1 MAGDEVVREPVI
13 VVATRLQLRGWRHL
27 RRFFAL
33 NGDIKAQ
40 LREAPGVVRHRRRAN
55 FGRLR
60 FFTQSIWRDAAAL
73 DSFVRSG
80 AHLHSMVVFDEIA
93 DRDAS
98 AFLRWEAP
106 EPKFPTWREGRARL
120 ATGGMR

>member
-1 MAGDEVVREPVI
+1 MI

-27 RRFFAL
+27 RRFFRL

-40 LREAPGVVRHRRRAN
+40 LRETPGVVRYRRRAK
-55 FGRLR
+55 FQRLQ

-73 DSFVRSG
+73 DGFVRSG
-80 AHLHSMVVFDEIA
+80 AHLHSMVAFDEIA

-106 EPKFPTWREGRARL
+106 EPRFPTWCEARARL
-120 ATGGMR
+120 AEGGMR

>member
-1 MAGDEVVREPVI
+1 MI

-27 RRFFAL
+27 RRFFRL
-33 NGDIKAQ
+33 NGDIKTQ
-40 LREAPGVVRHRRRAN
+40 LRGTPGVVRYRRRAN
-55 FGRLR
+55 FLRLQ

-73 DSFVRSG
+73 DGFVRSG
-80 AHLHSMVVFDEIA
+80 AHLHSMVVFDEVA

-106 EPKFPTWREGRARL
+106 APEFPTWREARTRL
-120 ATGGMR
+120 ASLGTA

>member
-1 MAGDEVVREPVI
+1 MTDEGVVRESVI

-27 RRFFAL
+27 RRFFRL
-33 NGDIKAQ
+33 NGDIKRQ
-40 LREAPGVVRHRRRAN
+40 LGEAPGVVRYRRRAD

-60 FFTQSIWRDAAAL
+60 FYTQSIWRESAAI
-73 DSFVRSG
+73 DDFVRSG

-98 AFLRWEAP
+98 AFLRWETPTAR
-106 EPKFPTWREGRARL
+106 FPTWREARERL
-120 ATGGMR
+120 ATEGMH

>member
-1 MAGDEVVREPVI
+1 MI

-27 RRFFAL
+27 RHFFRL

-40 LREAPGVVRHRRRAN
+40 LREAPGVVRYRRRAN
-55 FGRLR
+55 FLRLQ

-73 DSFVRSG
+73 EGFVRSG

-106 EPKFPTWREGRARL
+106 TPEFPTWREARKRL
-120 ATGGMR
+120 ASLGTA